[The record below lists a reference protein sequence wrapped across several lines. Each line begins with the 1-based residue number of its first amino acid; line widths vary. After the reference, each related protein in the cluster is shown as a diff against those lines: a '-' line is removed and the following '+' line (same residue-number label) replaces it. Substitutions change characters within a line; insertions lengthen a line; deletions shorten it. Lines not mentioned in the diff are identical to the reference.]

1 MLSARIDQ
9 SLVVMSK
16 PLDLLLVE
24 DSPDDADLLL
34 FALRRGGFAPNI
46 SRVQTAEEFRRAL
59 TEKSW
64 QLIISDVN
72 VPSFGAEAALAMLK
86 ETGRK
91 LPFIV
96 VSGHLKTEDAVL
108 MMRAGAEDFI
118 QKDDMARMVPAVER
132 ALRDAEL
139 ARQHS
144 EARAE
149 AERYGRLLDEA
160 STEIYWLD
168 ATSLRIA
175 HANQGACQNSGH
187 QSDAIIGQPF
197 MALLHWEEP
206 QLRRVLAPLY
216 EGIQA
221 QVVFESDLFRRDGSR
236 YPADIRA
243 QLLSGYVVLFAIDL
257 TEKKAIADQLRK
269 LSQAVEQSPSGVV
282 IVDTHGII
290 EYVNRSFIE
299 MHGYDPGELLGR
311 DFAELITQQSPSQRT
326 HQLRDALASGGSWRG
341 ELHTRRKDGHTIWEY
356 VSLSLIQPEPATDA
370 SLGASAGQ
378 PHFLVMLEDITVRKE
393 YEQKLM
399 RQASFD
405 ELTKL
410 PNRLLAFDRLSV
422 ALADAR
428 RNNSRVA
435 LFFID
440 LDNFKNVNDTL
451 GHFAGDALLI
461 EAAGRLQSCLR
472 ESTTLARFGGDEFIL
487 VMPELDSPN
496 SARVLAQRILK
507 VLQHPFHIHGRE
519 LFISASIGITICPD
533 DGETTQ
539 VLLQNADAAMYRS
552 KDQGKNAYSFFT
564 PEMNQAAQQRL
575 TLETQLRRALPQNEL
590 YLVYQPVISAR
601 TLNIVAVE
609 VLLRWQNAELGLVA
623 PDQFIP
629 IAEETG
635 QIIPIGEWVLRE
647 SCRTVALW
655 QQEIRVPIRLAVNV
669 SARQFAGPGMGA
681 VVREALVESGL
692 PAEQLELEITER
704 LVLHETAAN
713 STQLDEI
720 NQMGV
725 RLSVDDF
732 GTGYSALSYLKRFP
746 FDVLKIDRSFVRD
759 VTTDRDNAALAKAI
773 IAMAHGLDMQVIA
786 EGVETAEQRDF
797 LQEHGCDM
805 MQGYFFSRPLPA
817 DQMLAMLREIAHR
830 DADER

>member
-1 MLSARIDQ
+1 
-9 SLVVMSK
+9 MSK
-16 PLDLLLVE
+16 RLELLLVE

-34 FALRRGGFAPNI
+34 LALRRGGFAPAI
-46 SRVQTAEEFRRAL
+46 TRVETADAFRKAL
-59 TEKSW
+59 AEQSW

-72 VPSFGAEAALAMLK
+72 VPSFGAERALAILT
-86 ETGRK
+86 ETG
-91 LPFIV
+91 LSIPFIV
-96 VSGHLKTEDAVL
+96 VSGHLKTEDAVI

-118 QKDDMARMVPAVER
+118 QKDDIARLVPAVER

-139 ARQHS
+139 ER
-144 EARAE
+144 ARAAATEE
-149 AERYGRLLDEA
+149 AERYGSILDEA
-160 STEIYWLD
+160 AAEIYWVD
-168 ATSLRIA
+168 ASSLSIE
-175 HANQGACQNSGH
+175 HVNQGACKNSGYLLEDLQG
-187 QSDAIIGQPF
+187 QSF
-197 MALLHWEEP
+197 ALLLQWPLE
-206 QLRRVLAPLY
+206 QLRSALQPVY
-216 EGIQA
+216 DGQHA
-221 QVVFESDLFRRDGSR
+221 QLSFEADMYRADGSS
-236 YPADIRA
+236 YPADLRV
-243 QLLSGYVVLFAIDL
+243 QLLSGYLVVLAIDL

-282 IVDTHGII
+282 IVDRTGHI
-290 EYVNRSFIE
+290 EYVNRSFVE
-299 MHGYDPGELLGR
+299 MHGYESGEVIGIDLG
-311 DFAELITQQSPSQRT
+311 ELITQQSPSQRT
-326 HQLRDALASGGSWRG
+326 HQLRDALNNGGSWRG

-356 VSLSLIQPEPATDA
+356 VSLSPIQPEITPGPNGLAAVLNPA
-370 SLGASAGQ
+370 
-378 PHFLVMLEDITVRKE
+378 HFLVMLEDITVRKE

-428 RNNSRVA
+428 RNNNRVA

-472 ESTTLARFGGDEFIL
+472 ETTTLARFGGDEFIL

-539 VLLQNADAAMYRS
+539 ILLQNADAAMYRS
-552 KDQGKNAYSFFT
+552 KEQGKNAFSFFT
-564 PEMNQAAQQRL
+564 PEMNRLAAQRL
-575 TLETQLRRALPQNEL
+575 TLETQLRRALPQSEFH
-590 YLVYQPVISAR
+590 LVYQPVVSAR
-601 TLNIVAVE
+601 SLSIVAVE
-609 VLLRWQNAELGLVA
+609 VLLRWQNSELGLVA

-635 QIIPIGEWVLRE
+635 QIVPIGEWVLRE
-647 SCRTVALW
+647 SCRTVAQW
-655 QQEIRVPIRLAVNV
+655 QQEIAAPLRLAVNV
-669 SARQFAGPGMGA
+669 SARQFTGSGM
-681 VVREALVESGL
+681 VTTVRDALVDSGL
-692 PAEQLELEITER
+692 PAELLELEITER

-713 STQLDEI
+713 SSQLHQI
-720 NQMGV
+720 NEMGV

-759 VTTDRDNAALAKAI
+759 VTRDRDNAALAKAI

-786 EGVETAEQRDF
+786 EGVETVEQRDF
-797 LQEHGCDM
+797 LLEHGCDM

-817 DQMLAMLREIAHR
+817 DQFIAMIKEI
-830 DADER
+830 ERRIVSVE